1 MSRRVAVVVGL
12 LLVVAVVLLV
22 IPQIQKARVNANVVA
37 SRNNL
42 RELALFAAYHLKPD
56 PQFDPAKL
64 SKDVP
69 PATVVLPGVVPT
81 ERLSWVVHV
90 MPGLDQ
96 KRQDLAELYGRI
108 DQTQPWAAE
117 RNQAAA
123 RTRLAV
129 LLCPENTPQVPEG
142 QPAVTCYAGV
152 AGLGRD
158 AATYRLV
165 PGEPT
170 PPRAGAFRY
179 DAVTPFE
186 RIASGDGLSQTLLF
200 GETADAP
207 GPWLRGGPGTTRGL
221 DDAPGAKPLLGPGG
235 QFGGYFPQAAHFALC
250 DGSVRAFTPQTTPS
264 VLLRM
269 ATIDGGKNEVQVVD

>member
-12 LLVVAVVLLV
+12 LLVVVVILLV
-22 IPQIQKARVNANVVA
+22 IPQLQKSRLNANSVT

-64 SKDVP
+64 ARDVP
-69 PATVVLPGVVPT
+69 PATVVLPGVGPT

-96 KRQDLAELYGRI
+96 KRQDVVDLYSRI

-123 RTRLAV
+123 RTRLVV
-129 LLCPENTPQVPEG
+129 LLCPQNTPQVPEG
-142 QPAVTCYAGV
+142 EPAVTCYVGI
-152 AGLGRD
+152 AGLGPD
-158 AATYRLV
+158 AATLALV
-165 PGEPT
+165 SGQPT
-170 PPRAGAFRY
+170 PPRAGAWRY
-179 DAVTPFE
+179 DAVTPFQ
-186 RIASGDGLSQTLLF
+186 RITDGDGLSQTLLF

-207 GPWLRGGPGTTRGL
+207 GPWLRGGPSTTRGF
-221 DDAPGAKPLLGPGG
+221 DDAPGARPLLGAGG
-235 QFGGYFPQAAHFALC
+235 QFGGYFPHAAHFALC
-250 DGSVRAFTPQTTPS
+250 DGSVRAFTYQTTPS
-264 VLLRM
+264 VLIRM
-269 ATIDGGKNEVQVVD
+269 ATIDGGKDEVQVVD